1 MIVKLCAIDFETANE
16 NPASICS
23 VGIASMEDGCIL
35 DTYASLIRPAA
46 NVSRFSKRNIA
57 VHGIYP
63 SDVRDAPS
71 FYDVYGEI
79 TDILEGSLVTA
90 HNAAFDM
97 NCLKA
102 ACLNCGLPVPH
113 LRYFDTVQLSRFV
126 FPALDSH
133 RLNIVCDYMHVEL
146 DHHKADSDAYGCLM
160 IAVNAMNLTEEFDPE
175 KMLQI
180 CGVRIK
186 ELF

>member
-1 MIVKLCAIDFETANE
+1 MRICAIDFETANE
-16 NPASICS
+16 SPASVCS
-23 VGIASMEDGCIL
+23 VGIAVMEDGCIL
-35 DTYASLIRPAA
+35 DTYTTLIRPAD
-46 NVSRFSKRNIA
+46 NVSRFSKWNIA

-63 SDVRDAPS
+63 SDVKDAPS
-71 FYDVYGEI
+71 FCDIYSDI
-79 TDILEGSLVTA
+79 TGILEGSLVTA

-97 NCLKA
+97 KCLKA
-102 ACLNCGLPVPH
+102 ACLNNGLPVPH
-113 LRYFDTVQLSRFV
+113 LRYFDTVQLSRAI

-133 RLNIVCDYMHVEL
+133 KLNIVCDYMHVEL